1 MGQDGLDR
9 RARERILPTVVGAG
23 LPRLT
28 GWGRVVS
35 AFSRAVNIRHSR
47 GLLASLV
54 EDPHAMT
61 YLSVCV
67 PELFR
72 NHNIRLALGDRI
84 RFEGDRLGTEG
95 FAVELLGRQTWQG
108 TLTVKDVREF
118 DAERISILKEA
129 FLLKGRGGG
138 FFGLLHGDGS
148 SNPFADRA
156 VRVLSRVR
164 KAPLRSV
171 RLGGLSGLV
180 GLGPGSTPSGDD
192 FIAGV
197 LLGEEALKLLQP
209 AEAKAVAHN
218 LAPVIPSPEGKE
230 ELRLALNRTNDAGKT
245 LLWQALQ
252 GRFPNYL
259 IETLRSVSDAGGKQD
274 IVNAVEKAVG
284 RGATSGTDALAG
296 FLYSMEGRV

>member
-9 RARERILPTVVGAG
+9 RARERILPTLVGAG

-28 GWGRVVS
+28 GWGKVVS

-72 NHNIRLALGDRI
+72 NHNIRLARGDRI

-95 FAVELLGRQTWQG
+95 FAVELLGRPTWQG
-108 TLTVKDVREF
+108 TLTIKDVREF
-118 DAERISILKEA
+118 GAARISIMKEA
-129 FLLKGRGGG
+129 LLSKGRGGG
-138 FFGLLHGDGS
+138 FLGVLRGDGGG
-148 SNPFADRA
+148 NFFADKA
-156 VRVLSRVR
+156 VRVLSRIW
-164 KAPLRSV
+164 KAPLRSTPFGV
-171 RLGGLSGLV
+171 LSGLV

-197 LLGEEALKLLQP
+197 LLGEEVLKLLQP

-218 LAPVIPSPEGKE
+218 LEPVIPSPEGKE
-230 ELRLALNRTNDAGKT
+230 ELWLALNRTNDAGRT

-284 RGATSGTDALAG
+284 RGATSGTDALTG